1 MTPLAAKIV
10 FVLLAV
16 GWYVIRIPHA
26 RRSRRTPVSRSARG
40 ARETGLLLF
49 SLTGLG
55 ILPLLY
61 VATGFPRFADY
72 PFRPAQAWL
81 GIVVAIAALVMF
93 RLTHKALG
101 RNWSV
106 SLEVRENHKLITE
119 GVYGQVRH
127 PMYTA
132 FWLWA
137 VAQALL
143 LPNWV
148 AGLSGLIGFGTLYV
162 LRVGEEE
169 RLMIDAFGEAYR
181 TYMGRTARLIPS
193 FTTLRSARTA
203 GAPREP

>member
-1 MTPLAAKIV
+1 MTPALAKAA

-26 RRSRRTPVSRSARG
+26 RRSRRTPIARSARG
-40 ARETGLLLF
+40 LREIALLLV

-61 VATGFPRFADY
+61 VATGFPHVADLS
-72 PFRPAQAWL
+72 FRPAQALL
-81 GIVVAIAALVMF
+81 GCVVAAAALAMF
-93 RLTHKALG
+93 HLTHRALG

-106 SLEVRENHKLITE
+106 SLEVRASHKLVTE
-119 GVYGQVRH
+119 GVYRHVRH

-137 VAQALL
+137 LAQALL

-148 AGLSGLIGFGTLYV
+148 AGLSGLVGFGTLYV
-162 LRVGEEE
+162 LRVGHEEA
-169 RLMIDAFGEAYR
+169 LMVETFGDAYR
-181 TYMGRTARLIPS
+181 AYMARTARLIPW
-193 FTTLRSARTA
+193 LH
-203 GAPREP
+203 